1 MSNYVILE
9 NVADERG
16 ESAAKVARTLFRLG
30 CDLYLHLDESKGL
43 RTCEVKYEVLGE
55 GWAET
60 KIVTPGYFPLLPEST
75 TETIKRIGSNNFSIE
90 GLIFVN
96 KFEDGKTFN
105 LRFGKDDSSVSIVA
119 KKSDIDLLPPPS
131 KYQTAPVSMYPT
143 PPEKNNFKISEK
155 NSHKKSNP
163 ELHNIFWRAFIHL
176 RDNDKFSVE
185 PQYKQVWETVYN
197 ELSDEDRL
205 RENKTIPPKRKFDPH
220 DHIEVIDPV
229 NVPDPKLQWIIS
241 GSDSRISNQGTYSL
255 SSLPPLLSKLKKKN
269 RPPVIVGGMIATFAP
284 ELVISFDEVDM
295 VCVGEGENALLDLA
309 DKLGKGED
317 YRRP

>member
-1 MSNYVILE
+1 MS
-9 NVADERG
+9 
-16 ESAAKVARTLFRLG
+16 
-30 CDLYLHLDESKGL
+30 
-43 RTCEVKYEVLGE
+43 
-55 GWAET
+55 
-60 KIVTPGYFPLLPEST
+60 
-75 TETIKRIGSNNFSIE
+75 
-90 GLIFVN
+90 
-96 KFEDGKTFN
+96 
-105 LRFGKDDSSVSIVA
+105 
-119 KKSDIDLLPPPS
+119 
-131 KYQTAPVSMYPT
+131 PT

-255 SSLPPLLSKLKKKN
+255 SSLPPLLSKLKKNTPK
-269 RPPVIVGGMIATFAP
+269 I
-284 ELVISFDEVDM
+284 
-295 VCVGEGENALLDLA
+295 
-309 DKLGKGED
+309 
-317 YRRP
+317 

>member
-105 LRFGKDDSSVSIVA
+105 LRFGKDDSSVTIVA
-119 KKSDIDLLPPPS
+119 KKSDIDLLPPPFEIS
-131 KYQTAPVSMYPT
+131 VCTCVSVPCTARKKY
-143 PPEKNNFKISEK
+143 F
-155 NSHKKSNP
+155 
-163 ELHNIFWRAFIHL
+163 
-176 RDNDKFSVE
+176 
-185 PQYKQVWETVYN
+185 
-197 ELSDEDRL
+197 
-205 RENKTIPPKRKFDPH
+205 
-220 DHIEVIDPV
+220 
-229 NVPDPKLQWIIS
+229 
-241 GSDSRISNQGTYSL
+241 
-255 SSLPPLLSKLKKKN
+255 
-269 RPPVIVGGMIATFAP
+269 
-284 ELVISFDEVDM
+284 
-295 VCVGEGENALLDLA
+295 
-309 DKLGKGED
+309 
-317 YRRP
+317 